1 MKRLVALLLVLVMV
15 LSVMAGCGGN
25 KAAETEPAGAK
36 IETQTP
42 VTAPE
47 APAEWDESQATETMV
62 IHISSAAHSLSKWET
77 TAGDMMTDLC
87 YLVFDPVLWMEED
100 GTISPWLAEEYK
112 MADDG
117 MSIDFKFREDVY
129 FTNGAHLTAED
140 VAFTFEQIRDDTE
153 HYPDG
158 ITKNWRNYL
167 GDLEVTGE
175 YTMTMHFKQ
184 LMPEFWSLI
193 VDNSTQVID
202 KETYEQIGWDA
213 YFAAPIGTGPYAFSN
228 VDLANSVFEL
238 TLRSD
243 EHGYWGYDYTD
254 TYTNVKKIVV
264 QTSPESQTRIASL
277 KTGEVTVIDA
287 VPTSDVAPLS
297 SDYNIITLKPNQSV
311 FLEFNCRPGTAF
323 ADAKLREA
331 LSLCMDRQAIVNAL
345 LDGYGIPATYPCL
358 EGNLGWRTDKAYQ
371 CDLERAK
378 QLVEE
383 SDYNGAPLRFIYTTS
398 TVAIA
403 NELCGAIQQMAQSIG
418 INLELVPQDV
428 AVFDAERLAA
438 NCDVCLS
445 AIVKSGNMW
454 YKTAANVV
462 GDDRFNSGYVNEELK
477 ALGLEVQTVLDE
489 SKMDE
494 LLAQMYAIQLTDF
507 EPVLYLYYPTLLAAT
522 QSNVSGILNH
532 NRHYIDCSRVVIG
545 G

>member
-193 VDNSTQVID
+193 VDNST
-202 KETYEQIGWDA
+202 
-213 YFAAPIGTGPYAFSN
+213 
-228 VDLANSVFEL
+228 
-238 TLRSD
+238 
-243 EHGYWGYDYTD
+243 
-254 TYTNVKKIVV
+254 
-264 QTSPESQTRIASL
+264 
-277 KTGEVTVIDA
+277 
-287 VPTSDVAPLS
+287 
-297 SDYNIITLKPNQSV
+297 
-311 FLEFNCRPGTAF
+311 
-323 ADAKLREA
+323 
-331 LSLCMDRQAIVNAL
+331 
-345 LDGYGIPATYPCL
+345 
-358 EGNLGWRTDKAYQ
+358 
-371 CDLERAK
+371 
-378 QLVEE
+378 
-383 SDYNGAPLRFIYTTS
+383 
-398 TVAIA
+398 
-403 NELCGAIQQMAQSIG
+403 
-418 INLELVPQDV
+418 
-428 AVFDAERLAA
+428 
-438 NCDVCLS
+438 
-445 AIVKSGNMW
+445 
-454 YKTAANVV
+454 
-462 GDDRFNSGYVNEELK
+462 
-477 ALGLEVQTVLDE
+477 
-489 SKMDE
+489 
-494 LLAQMYAIQLTDF
+494 
-507 EPVLYLYYPTLLAAT
+507 
-522 QSNVSGILNH
+522 
-532 NRHYIDCSRVVIG
+532 
-545 G
+545 